1 MVTLLIIAFYLWK
14 EKDHMQTQVI
24 LYIMYGK
31 ISIDHTFKSIKY
43 VWEKVYCEIFKGGK
57 MSISHAVA
65 K

>member
-1 MVTLLIIAFYLWK
+1 
-14 EKDHMQTQVI
+14 MQTQVI